1 MIRFLRKYTR
11 QFALI
16 MTVVM
21 INLSIDAP
29 DPVRFVDHKFVSD
42 DDLSVNEIE
51 SISEW
56 FLEHV
61 LHIHNAVPE
70 RNEDDSSSI
79 VKHFVD
85 YYFVNNH
92 FIATVIPSCIS
103 ISFKV
108 VHFFAP
114 SFWDCDHV
122 FILIQPPRQ

>member
-11 QFALI
+11 QFALF
-16 MTVVM
+16 MMVV
-21 INLSIDAP
+21 ILNLSIDAP
-29 DPVRFVDHKFVSD
+29 DPVRFVNNKFVSE

-70 RNEDDSSSI
+70 TNEDDSTSV

-85 YYFVNNH
+85 YYFFNNH
-92 FIATVIPSCIS
+92 FIATVIPSFIS

-114 SFWDCDHV
+114 SFWHCDPV
-122 FILIQPPRQ
+122 FILIQPPRH